1 MSDTGIASPDNT
13 GAGDDPGTAA
23 VSFRESIQSEDLR
36 GHDALKSIADVDGLA
51 QEFITLKEAQPTLP
65 DSIDGYA
72 YELPEGVSL
81 NEEESAS
88 FKQIALDSGFTA
100 DQYSAMMK
108 FDLDR
113 QNKANEAVEARA
125 TEASDALKTEYG
137 DKYDENLELAKSVL
151 KRYKAEELM
160 GDKDLGSNPAFFSL
174 LVAFAG
180 SVSEGNLETGGSP
193 GGADT
198 RERGIDGS
206 PMLDF
211 SDMDKK

>member
-1 MSDTGIASPDNT
+1 MSDAETTGTDNT
-13 GAGDDPGTAA
+13 GAGTDAGTAA
-23 VSFRESIQSEDLR
+23 VSFHESIQDEGLR
-36 GHDALKSIADVDGLA
+36 AHEALKDFADVDGLA
-51 QEFITLKEAQPTLP
+51 QGFVSLKEAQPTLP
-65 DSIDGYA
+65 ESVDGYA
-72 YELPEGVSL
+72 YELPEGVTI
-81 NEEESAS
+81 NEEDSAS
-88 FKQIALDSGFTA
+88 FKQVALDSGFTA
-100 DQYSAMMK
+100 DQYGAMMK

-113 QNKANEAVEARA
+113 QNAANEAIEARA
-125 TEASDALKTEYG
+125 TEASNALKTEYG

-151 KRYKAEELM
+151 TRYKAEELM
-160 GDKDLGSNPAFFSL
+160 GDKDLGSNPQFFRL